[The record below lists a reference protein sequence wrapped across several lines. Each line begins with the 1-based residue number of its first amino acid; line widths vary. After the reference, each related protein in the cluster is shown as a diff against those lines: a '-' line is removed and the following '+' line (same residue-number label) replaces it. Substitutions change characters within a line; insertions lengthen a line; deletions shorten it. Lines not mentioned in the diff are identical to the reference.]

1 MKANE
6 LMIGDWVL
14 CDGKPLRVNC
24 VASNSVGLEGVE
36 SDTICKENM
45 IEPIPLTE
53 EILKKNEISFNIGP
67 GGKYQGCIEGINIKV
82 EYNIINYVHELQ
94 NALRLCGINKEIIL

>member
-14 CDGKPLRVNC
+14 YEGNPVRVNC
-24 VASNSVGLEGVE
+24 VAVSSVGLEGPVFN
-36 SDTICKENM
+36 TICKDDM

-94 NALRLCGINKEIIL
+94 HALRLCGINKEIIL